1 LPHQPNS
8 GAFKAQSVVGLRL
21 MLLQKKKG
29 PITFLSPQKKT
40 KKKKITFLSTE
51 SEIFSLPAI

>member
-21 MLLQKKKG
+21 MLLQKKKVQL
-29 PITFLSPQKKT
+29 PSSPLKKN

-51 SEIFSLPAI
+51 PEIFSLPAI